1 MNFNTVDL
9 QAELERIKRKSKVDI
24 LDEVQDILNHEI
36 EKEAIISEKIQ
47 GKQEGQ
53 PDIDWSKLNP
63 QSIYNLEQIKK
74 ICVKYRLRFLDSK
87 AFIGEIP
94 AEAILKVKAL
104 EKELGHPID
113 GFKIVAP
120 KKLFQLEDKD
130 SDPLLFLQLSD
141 NKFYFIHKW
150 GGELNKFRSLLAA
163 PLRSFMSLFWTLI
176 GVAFLFALAIPTTS
190 IDVFMFLFV
199 HSFIAL
205 CGITCMIIFMIRE
218 NFSDVEWN
226 SKFFS

>member
-9 QAELERIKRKSKVDI
+9 QEELQKIKKKTKVNV
-24 LDEVQDILNHEI
+24 LDEVQHILQEDQQ
-36 EKEAIISEKIQ
+36 KELAIASKLQ
-47 GKQEGQ
+47 GKDVSDQE
-53 PDIDWSKLNP
+53 IDLSKLDSNNIY
-63 QSIYNLEQIKK
+63 SIEQIKQ

-94 AEAILKVKAL
+94 AEAIMKVKAL
-104 EKELGHPID
+104 EKKLGHPID

-130 SDPLLFLQLSD
+130 SDPLLFLQLAD

-150 GGELNKFRSLLAA
+150 GGELNRFRALLAA
-163 PLRSFMSLFWTLI
+163 PLRSFMSMFWTLL
-176 GVAFLFALAIPTTS
+176 GVAFLFSLAIPTAS
-190 IDVFMFLFV
+190 IDVFIFLFV
-199 HSFIAL
+199 HSFIAI
-205 CGITCMIIFMIRE
+205 CGIACMIIFMIRE
-218 NFSDVEWN
+218 NFSDSEWN